1 MGCGQCS
8 SGGCG
13 AVKAIGQT
21 EKSNHKTVA
30 GCSSGGCSTGG
41 CNKMNAYDW
50 LSNMDVP
57 RSMRYDVVEVKFKG
71 GRKEYFR
78 NANNLDLYTGDFVV
92 CEMASGYHIGS
103 VSLQGELVRLQMIKK
118 GLKDNDELRKIL
130 RVSTERDLEKHQ
142 QAIARDMPTM
152 YRVREISKELKLQ
165 MKMSDVEFQSDN
177 TKATFYYSADDRV
190 DFREMIKLLA
200 SEFKIRV
207 EMKQISLRQ
216 EAARVG
222 GIGSCGRELC
232 CSTWLT
238 DFRAIPTSAARYQN
252 LSLNPAKLSGQCGRL
267 KCCLNYELETY
278 LDALSDIPTVE
289 KPLKTEK
296 GIAVLQKTDIFRR
309 IMWFSYNNDIN
320 WHSLPI
326 HQVVE
331 IMKMNEKGILPNS
344 LEDLNLIDS
353 IVVDKNAP
361 RNSDLDRLDKKYTD
375 KGKKPQQN
383 SGNKNQQNRPNQ
395 PQQNRGN
402 SNPEVA
408 KQEAVAPKNN
418 NQPQNKGGQPQ
429 GGSPQGGKP
438 QGNQQGGTP
447 QKQGNNPQKNNQQ
460 GANNQ
465 NRNNAIQANNPQ
477 QGGPQQGGQKPQ
489 QGGSPQGGSPQNQGN
504 NQPKN
509 QPNNKQGGNP
519 NQQGGQ
525 PNNQQKQPNQ
535 QPRPQQ
541 QGGQNPNK
549 QGNPQGGSPQGGG
562 QPQGGKQPNNPNPS
576 QQGGKPNPQP
586 NQNRPNNQGGNQ
598 GKPQQPQHKKG
609 GGPNNNPQN
618 KQGGEKPNP
627 TPPNKPNTEQQ

>member
-21 EKSNHKTVA
+21 EKSNTKTVA
-30 GCSSGGCSTGG
+30 GCSSGGCSSGG

-57 RSMRYDVVEVKFKG
+57 RSMRYDVVEIKFKG

-78 NANNLDLYTGDFVV
+78 NANNFDLYTGDFVV

-118 GLKDNDELRKIL
+118 GLKDSDELRKIL

-177 TKATFYYSADDRV
+177 TKATFYYSADDRI
-190 DFREMIKLLA
+190 DFREMIKFLA

-383 SGNKNQQNRPNQ
+383 SGNKNQQNRLNQ
-395 PQQNRGN
+395 PQKNRGN
-402 SNPEVA
+402 NSPYGTPQGDLA
-408 KQEAVAPKNN
+408 KQEFIAPKNN
-418 NQPQNKGGQPQ
+418 NQQKNKGGNPLGGSLQV
-429 GGSPQGGKP
+429 GSPQGDSL
-438 QGNQQGGTP
+438 
-447 QKQGNNPQKNNQQ
+447 QKQGNNSQKNNQQ
-460 GANNQ
+460 GVNNQ
-465 NRNNAIQANNPQ
+465 NRNNAVQPNNPQ
-477 QGGPQQGGQKPQ
+477 QGGPQQGG
-489 QGGSPQGGSPQNQGN
+489 GSPQNQGN
-504 NQPKN
+504 NQLKSK
-509 QPNNKQGGNP
+509 PNFNRQGNTQNSP
-519 NQQGGQ
+519 QQGGQ
-525 PNNQQKQPNQ
+525 QRQPNQ
-535 QPRPQQ
+535 QQL
-541 QGGQNPNK
+541 GGQNISK
-549 QGNPQGGSPQGGG
+549 QENSQGGSPLGGSPQGTSL
-562 QPQGGKQPNNPNPS
+562 QGGKT
-576 QQGGKPNPQP
+576 KP
-586 NQNRPNNQGGNQ
+586 NRPNSQ
-598 GKPQQPQHKKG
+598 GKPQHPQHKKG
-609 GGPNNNPQN
+609 GGTYNKSQN
-618 KQGGEKPNP
+618 KQGDEKP
-627 TPPNKPNTEQQ
+627 TTSNKPDTEQQ

>member
-21 EKSNHKTVA
+21 ENSNTKTVA
-30 GCSSGGCSTGG
+30 GCSSGGCSSGG
-41 CNKMNAYDW
+41 CNKMNAFDW

-57 RSMRYDVVEVKFKG
+57 RSMRYDMVEVKYKG

-78 NANNLDLYTGDFVV
+78 NVNNLDLYTGDFVV

-118 GLKDNDELRKIL
+118 GLKDNDEIKKIL
-130 RVSTERDLEKHQ
+130 RLSTERDLEKHQ
-142 QAIARDMPTM
+142 QAIARDTPTM
-152 YRVREISKELKLQ
+152 YRVRIIAKELKLQ

-296 GIAVLQKTDIFRR
+296 GNAILQKTDIFRR

-331 IMKMNEKGILPNS
+331 IMKMNENGILPNS
-344 LEDLNLIDS
+344 LEDLNLIDTV
-353 IVVDKNAP
+353 VVDKNAP

-375 KGKKPQQN
+375 KGKKPQQFSN
-383 SGNKNQQNRPNQ
+383 GNKNQGNRSNT
-395 PQQNRGN
+395 PQQSNIPVNRG
-402 SNPEVA
+402 SNVA
-408 KQEAVAPKNN
+408 PIEGGKQESLQQKNTN
-418 NQPQNKGGQPQ
+418 NPQKKGGNSQGNTPQN
-429 GGSPQGGKP
+429 
-438 QGNQQGGTP
+438 
-447 QKQGNNPQKNNQQ
+447 QGNNPQKNNPNNKQ
-460 GANNQ
+460 GG
-465 NRNNAIQANNPQ
+465 NPQ
-477 QGGPQQGGQKPQ
+477 GDIPQGNLNKAVPQQKKSP
-489 QGGSPQGGSPQNQGN
+489 QGGSPQGGSPQD
-504 NQPKN
+504 
-509 QPNNKQGGNP
+509 GNP
-519 NQQGGQ
+519 
-525 PNNQQKQPNQ
+525 
-535 QPRPQQ
+535 
-541 QGGQNPNK
+541 
-549 QGNPQGGSPQGGG
+549 PQGGSLQGGP
-562 QPQGGKQPNNPNPS
+562 PQNQTKQN
-576 QQGGKPNPQP
+576 
-586 NQNRPNNQGGNQ
+586 PNNQGRNNQ
-598 GKPQQPQHKKG
+598 TKKG
-609 GGPNNNPQN
+609 GGQNNPQN
-618 KQGGEKPNP
+618 KQGNQPQAPKP
-627 TPPNKPNTEQQ
+627 KEDKS

>member
-13 AVKAIGQT
+13 AVKAIGQP
-21 EKSNHKTVA
+21 EKSNTKTVA

-118 GLKDNDELRKIL
+118 GLKDNDEIKKIL
-130 RVSTERDLEKHQ
+130 RLSTERDLEKHQ
-142 QAIARDMPTM
+142 QAITRDTPTM
-152 YRVREISKELKLQ
+152 YRVRIIAKELKLQ

-296 GIAVLQKTDIFRR
+296 GNAVLQKTDIFRR

-331 IMKMNEKGILPNS
+331 IIKMNEKGIMPNS
-344 LEDLNLIDS
+344 LEDLNLIDTV
-353 IVVDKNAP
+353 IVDKNAP

-375 KGKKPQQN
+375 KGKKPQQFSN
-383 SGNKNQQNRPNQ
+383 GNKNQGNRSQ
-395 PQQNRGN
+395 TPQQSNIPVNRG
-402 SNPEVA
+402 SNIAPIEGGR
-408 KQEAVAPKNN
+408 QESLQRKNTN
-418 NQPQNKGGQPQ
+418 NPQRQ
-429 GGSPQGGKP
+429 GGNS
-438 QGNQQGGTP
+438 
-447 QKQGNNPQKNNQQ
+447 QGNNPQKSN
-460 GANNQ
+460 
-465 NRNNAIQANNPQ
+465 
-477 QGGPQQGGQKPQ
+477 
-489 QGGSPQGGSPQNQGN
+489 
-504 NQPKN
+504 
-509 QPNNKQGGNP
+509 PNNKQG
-519 NQQGGQ
+519 QGGSSQ
-525 PNNQQKQPNQ
+525 GGNLDQNKQQDGSSQGK
-535 QPRPQQ
+535 PQQ
-541 QGGQNPNK
+541 QGNNPQENKPQGSNPQQNQNK
-549 QGNPQGGSPQGGG
+549 QKPNNQGRTS
-562 QPQGGKQPNNPNPS
+562 QPNNPN
-576 QQGGKPNPQP
+576 
-586 NQNRPNNQGGNQ
+586 
-598 GKPQQPQHKKG
+598 KKG
-609 GGPNNNPQN
+609 GGQNNNPQN
-618 KQGGEKPNP
+618 KQKNSPQAPKPNED
-627 TPPNKPNTEQQ
+627 KS

>member
-1 MGCGQCS
+1 
-8 SGGCG
+8 
-13 AVKAIGQT
+13 
-21 EKSNHKTVA
+21 
-30 GCSSGGCSTGG
+30 
-41 CNKMNAYDW
+41 
-50 LSNMDVP
+50 
-57 RSMRYDVVEVKFKG
+57 MRYDVVEIKFKG

-78 NANNLDLYTGDFVV
+78 NFNNLDLYTGDFVV

-130 RVSTERDLEKHQ
+130 RVSTDRDLEKHQ

-152 YRVREISKELKLQ
+152 YRVREISRDLKLQ

-190 DFREMIKLLA
+190 DFREMIKFLA

-326 HQVVE
+326 HQVIE
-331 IMKMNEKGILPNS
+331 IMKMNENGILPNS
-344 LEDLNLIDS
+344 LEDLNLIDT

-361 RNSDLDRLDKKYTD
+361 RNSDLDRLDKKYTE
-375 KGKKPQQN
+375 KGKKPQQTF
-383 SGNKNQQNRPNQ
+383 GHKNQQNRPNQ
-395 PQQNRGN
+395 PHQIRGN
-402 SNPEVA
+402 NSPQETPQVDDVAAKEVI
-408 KQEAVAPKNN
+408 APKNN
-418 NQPQNKGGQPQ
+418 NQQQNKGGSQQ
-429 GGSPQGGKP
+429 GGS
-438 QGNQQGGTP
+438 P
-447 QKQGNNPQKNNQQ
+447 QKQGNNPKKNNQQ
-460 GANNQ
+460 GVKNQ
-465 NRNNAIQANNPQ
+465 HRNNAFQTKTPQ
-477 QGGPQQGGQKPQ
+477 QGGIQQGEGF
-489 QGGSPQGGSPQNQGN
+489 PQNQGG
-504 NQPKN
+504 NQLKS
-509 QPNNKQGGNP
+509 NP
-519 NQQGGQ
+519 NVNRQVNSQNSPRQGGQ
-525 PNNQQKQPNQ
+525 QRQPNQ
-535 QPRPQQ
+535 QPKLQE
-541 QGGQNPNK
+541 
-549 QGNPQGGSPQGGG
+549 QGNQNIIKKENPQDDSP
-562 QPQGGKQPNNPNPS
+562 
-576 QQGGKPNPQP
+576 QGGKPNP

-598 GKPQQPQHKKG
+598 WKPQNPQHKKG
-609 GGPNNNPQN
+609 GVSNNNPQN
-618 KQGGEKPNP
+618 RQGDQKPSTSNRP
-627 TPPNKPNTEQQ
+627 ENEQQ

>member
-1 MGCGQCS
+1 MNYIYTYKMGCGQCS

-21 EKSNHKTVA
+21 EKSNTKTVA
-30 GCSSGGCSTGG
+30 GCSSGGCSSGG

-57 RSMRYDVVEVKFKG
+57 RSMRYDVVEIKFKG

-190 DFREMIKLLA
+190 DFREMIKFLA

-395 PQQNRGN
+395 PLQNRGN
-402 SNPEVA
+402 ISSLGTPQVDVA
-408 KQEAVAPKNN
+408 KQEVIAPKNN
-418 NQPQNKGGQPQ
+418 NQQQNKGGSPQ
-429 GGSPQGGKP
+429 GGSPQGGS
-438 QGNQQGGTP
+438 P
-447 QKQGNNPQKNNQQ
+447 QKHGNNLQKNNQQ
-460 GANNQ
+460 GVNNQ
-465 NRNNAIQANNPQ
+465 NRNNSVQPNNPQ
-477 QGGPQQGGQKPQ
+477 QGGPQQGGPQ
-489 QGGSPQGGSPQNQGN
+489 QGGPQQGSGFSQNQGN
-504 NQPKN
+504 NQLKSN
-509 QPNNKQGGNP
+509 PNGNKQGNLQNSP
-519 NQQGGQ
+519 QQGGQ
-525 PNNQQKQPNQ
+525 QRHPNQ
-535 QPRPQQ
+535 QPKPQQ
-541 QGGQNPNK
+541 QGGQNIIK
-549 QGNPQGGSPQGGG
+549 QGNPQGGSPQGG
-562 QPQGGKQPNNPNPS
+562 
-576 QQGGKPNPQP
+576 KPNP

-598 GKPQQPQHKKG
+598 GKPQHPQHKKG
-609 GGPNNNPQN
+609 GISNNNPQN
-618 KQGGEKPNP
+618 QQGDEKP
-627 TPPNKPNTEQQ
+627 TTSNKPNTEQQ

>member
-152 YRVREISKELKLQ
+152 YRVREIAKELKLQ

-402 SNPEVA
+402 SNPDVA

-438 QGNQQGGTP
+438 QGNQQGGSP

-465 NRNNAIQANNPQ
+465 NRNNAVQPNNPQ
-477 QGGPQQGGQKPQ
+477 QGGPQQGGQKTQ
-489 QGGSPQGGSPQNQGN
+489 QGGSPQNQG
-504 NQPKN
+504 KN
-509 QPNNKQGGNP
+509 QGNQNKQGGNP

-525 PNNQQKQPNQ
+525 LNNQQKQGSQ
-535 QPRPQQ
+535 QQRPQ

-549 QGNPQGGSPQGGG
+549 QGQPQGSG
-562 QPQGGKQPNNPNPS
+562 QPQGGKQPNNPQPS
-576 QQGGKPNPQP
+576 QQGDKSNPQ
-586 NQNRPNNQGGNQ
+586 QNRPNNQGGNQ
-598 GKPQQPQHKKG
+598 GKPQHPQHKKG

-618 KQGGEKPNP
+618 KQGGEKP
-627 TPPNKPNTEQQ
+627 TPSSKPNTEQQ

>member
-13 AVKAIGQT
+13 AVKAINQT
-21 EKSNHKTVA
+21 EKSNTKTVA
-30 GCSSGGCSTGG
+30 GCSSGGCSSGG
-41 CNKMNAYDW
+41 CNKMNAFDW

-78 NANNLDLYTGDFVV
+78 NTNNLDLYTGDFVV
-92 CEMASGYHIGS
+92 CEMASGFHIGS

-118 GLKDNDELRKIL
+118 GLKDNDEIKKIL
-130 RVSTERDLEKHQ
+130 RVSTERDIEKHQ
-142 QAIARDMPTM
+142 QAIARDTPTM
-152 YRVREISKELKLQ
+152 YRVRIIAKEMKLQ

-177 TKATFYYSADDRV
+177 SKATFYYSADDRV

-296 GIAVLQKTDIFRR
+296 GNAVLQKTDIFRR

-326 HQVVE
+326 QQVVE
-331 IMKMNEKGILPNS
+331 IMKMNEQGILPNS

-375 KGKKPQQN
+375 RKKQFTN
-383 SGNKNQQNRPNQ
+383 NKNQPNRPNT
-395 PQQNRGN
+395 PQQSTIPVNRG
-402 SNPEVA
+402 SNVA
-408 KQEAVAPKNN
+408 PIEGGKQERLQQNN
-418 NQPQNKGGQPQ
+418 
-429 GGSPQGGKP
+429 
-438 QGNQQGGTP
+438 GNQQ
-447 QKQGNNPQKNNQQ
+447 
-460 GANNQ
+460 
-465 NRNNAIQANNPQ
+465 RN
-477 QGGPQQGGQKPQ
+477 K
-489 QGGSPQGGSPQNQGN
+489 PQNQGN

-509 QPNNKQGGNP
+509 NPNQGNQNKQAGSPQQQGGNP
-519 NQQGGQ
+519 NAKQQGG
-525 PNNQQKQPNQ
+525 N
-535 QPRPQQ
+535 PQQ
-541 QGGQNPNK
+541 Q
-549 QGNPQGGSPQGGG
+549 
-562 QPQGGKQPNNPNPS
+562 
-576 QQGGKPNPQP
+576 
-586 NQNRPNNQGGNQ
+586 NQNRPNNPNQ
-598 GKPQQPQHKKG
+598 NKNQNPNNQHKKG
-609 GGPNNNPQN
+609 GNNNPQQGN
-618 KQGGEKPNP
+618 KPLPNNPNP
-627 TPPNKPNTEQQ
+627 DK

>member
-383 SGNKNQQNRPNQ
+383 SGNKNQQNRSNQ

-402 SNPEVA
+402 NNPEVA
-408 KQEAVAPKNN
+408 KQEGVAPKNN
-418 NQPQNKGGQPQ
+418 NQPQNKGGQHQ
-429 GGSPQGGKP
+429 G
-438 QGNQQGGTP
+438 GNQQGGSP
-447 QKQGNNPQKNNQQ
+447 QKQGNNQQKNNQQ

-465 NRNNAIQANNPQ
+465 NRNAAVQQVSPQ
-477 QGGPQQGGQKPQ
+477 QGGSPQGGQKPQ
-489 QGGSPQGGSPQNQGN
+489 QGGSPQGGSPQNQG
-504 NQPKN
+504 KN
-509 QPNNKQGGNP
+509 QTNPNKQGGNP

-525 PNNQQKQPNQ
+525 PNNQQKQGNQ
-535 QPRPQQ
+535 QQKPQQ

-549 QGNPQGGSPQGGG
+549 QGNPPNKSQGGSPQA
-562 QPQGGKQPNNPNPS
+562 S
-576 QQGGKPNPQP
+576 QQGGKPNPQQ
-586 NQNRPNNQGGNQ
+586 NQNRPNNQG
-598 GKPQQPQHKKG
+598 KPQHPQHKKG
-609 GGPNNNPQN
+609 SGPSNNPQN
-618 KQGGEKPNP
+618 KQGGEKP
-627 TPPNKPNTEQQ
+627 TPPNKPNTEQ

>member
-78 NANNLDLYTGDFVV
+78 NTNNLDLYTGDFVV

-118 GLKDNDELRKIL
+118 GLKDNDEVKKIL
-130 RVSTERDLEKHQ
+130 RLSTERDLEKHQ
-142 QAIARDMPTM
+142 QAIARDTPTM
-152 YRVREISKELKLQ
+152 YRVRIIAKELKLQ

-296 GIAVLQKTDIFRR
+296 GNAVLQKTDIFRR

-344 LEDLNLIDS
+344 LEDLNLIDTV
-353 IVVDKNAP
+353 VVDKNAP

-375 KGKKPQQN
+375 KGKKPQQFSN
-383 SGNKNQQNRPNQ
+383 GNKNQGNRPNTPQ
-395 PQQNRGN
+395 PSTIPVNRG
-402 SNPEVA
+402 SNVA
-408 KQEAVAPKNN
+408 PIEGGKQESLQNKNTNNPQKQGGNSPQNQGNNPQKNN
-418 NQPQNKGGQPQ
+418 PNKPQ
-429 GGSPQGGKP
+429 GGSPQGGVP
-438 QGNQQGGTP
+438 QGGGNPNQNKQGGSQQG
-447 QKQGNNPQKNNQQ
+447 K
-460 GANNQ
+460 
-465 NRNNAIQANNPQ
+465 
-477 QGGPQQGGQKPQ
+477 PQQGGQ
-489 QGGSPQGGSPQNQGN
+489 
-504 NQPKN
+504 
-509 QPNNKQGGNP
+509 NK
-519 NQQGGQ
+519 
-525 PNNQQKQPNQ
+525 
-535 QPRPQQ
+535 
-541 QGGQNPNK
+541 
-549 QGNPQGGSPQGGG
+549 QGGSPQGGG
-562 QPQGGKQPNNPNPS
+562 QNKQGGSPQGATSQGNKQQGGNPQQNKPQGGPPNPNTP
-576 QQGGKPNPQP
+576 
-586 NQNRPNNQGGNQ
+586 RPNNQS
-598 GKPQQPQHKKG
+598 KKG
-609 GGPNNNPQN
+609 GGQNNNPQN
-618 KQGGEKPNP
+618 KQGKQAQQPKPDED
-627 TPPNKPNTEQQ
+627 KS

>member
-13 AVKAIGQT
+13 AVKALDRT

-50 LSNMDVP
+50 LSNMEVP
-57 RSMRYDVVEVKFKG
+57 TSMRYNMVEVKFKG

-78 NANNLDLYTGDFVV
+78 NTNNLELYTGDFVV
-92 CEMASGYHIGS
+92 CEMQTGFHIGS

-118 GLKDNDELRKIL
+118 GIQDDDTIKKIL
-130 RVSTERDLEKHQ
+130 RVTHEKDLEKHQ
-142 QAIARDMPTM
+142 QAIARDLPTM

-165 MKMSDVEFQSDN
+165 MKVSDVEFQSDN

-190 DFREMIKLLA
+190 DFRELIKLLA
-200 SEFKIRV
+200 AEFKIRV

-216 EAARVG
+216 EAARIG

-296 GIAVLQKTDIFRR
+296 GIAILQKTDIFRR

-326 HQVVE
+326 HKVVE
-331 IMKMNEKGILPNS
+331 IMKMNEKGIMPTS
-344 LEDLNLIDS
+344 LDDLNLLDTTVS
-353 IVVDKNAP
+353 DKNTP

-375 KGKKPQQN
+375 KGKKPQQFSN
-383 SGNKNQQNRPNQ
+383 KEQKSEAKNQ
-395 PQQNRGN
+395 
-402 SNPEVA
+402 
-408 KQEAVAPKNN
+408 NN
-418 NQPQNKGGQPQ
+418 NPKPANAVQN
-429 GGSPQGGKP
+429 
-438 QGNQQGGTP
+438 NQNSQNAN
-447 QKQGNNPQKNNQQ
+447 QKQANQGQNKNNQQ
-460 GANNQ
+460 QAKQQSNN
-465 NRNNAIQANNPQ
+465 
-477 QGGPQQGGQKPQ
+477 
-489 QGGSPQGGSPQNQGN
+489 
-504 NQPKN
+504 
-509 QPNNKQGGNP
+509 QGGNP
-519 NQQGGQ
+519 NKQQNNN
-525 PNNQQKQPNQ
+525 PNNQVK
-535 QPRPQQ
+535 PQQ
-541 QGGQNPNK
+541 NNQGGNPNK
-549 QGNPQGGSPQGGG
+549 QQQ
-562 QPQGGKQPNNPNPS
+562 NN
-576 QQGGKPNPQP
+576 
-586 NQNRPNNQGGNQ
+586 PNNQGGNQ
-598 GKPQQPQHKKG
+598 NTQKVNQPNQGGNPNNQGNNQKGNQPNPGGNPNNQANNQKGNQPNQGGNQKGNQNKQQNNPNNQGNGGNKPQQNNQGGNPNKQQNNPSNQGNGGNKPQQNNQGNNPNKQQNQG
-609 GGPNNNPQN
+609 GNKPSQPKNNPQN
-618 KQGGEKPNP
+618 N
-627 TPPNKPNTEQQ
+627 NKNNESNQPG

>member
-21 EKSNHKTVA
+21 EKSNTKTVA
-30 GCSSGGCSTGG
+30 GCSSGGCSSGG

-190 DFREMIKLLA
+190 DFREMIKFLA

-395 PQQNRGN
+395 PLQNRGN
-402 SNPEVA
+402 NSLLGTPQVDVA
-408 KQEAVAPKNN
+408 KQEVIAPKNN
-418 NQPQNKGGQPQ
+418 NQQQNRGGSPQ
-429 GGSPQGGKP
+429 GGSPQKH
-438 QGNQQGGTP
+438 
-447 QKQGNNPQKNNQQ
+447 GNNPQKNNQQ
-460 GANNQ
+460 GVNNQ
-465 NRNNAIQANNPQ
+465 NRNNSVQPNNPQ
-477 QGGPQQGGQKPQ
+477 QGGPQQGGGFSQNQGNNQLKSNPNGNKQGNLQNSPQQGGQQRHPNQQPKPQ
-489 QGGSPQGGSPQNQGN
+489 QQGGQNIIKQGNSQGGSPQGGSPQ
-504 NQPKN
+504 
-509 QPNNKQGGNP
+509 
-519 NQQGGQ
+519 
-525 PNNQQKQPNQ
+525 
-535 QPRPQQ
+535 
-541 QGGQNPNK
+541 
-549 QGNPQGGSPQGGG
+549 
-562 QPQGGKQPNNPNPS
+562 
-576 QQGGKPNPQP
+576 GGKPNP

-598 GKPQQPQHKKG
+598 GKPQHPQHKKG
-609 GGPNNNPQN
+609 GVSNNNPQN
-618 KQGGEKPNP
+618 KQGDEKP
-627 TPPNKPNTEQQ
+627 TTSNKPNTEQQ

>member
-375 KGKKPQQN
+375 KGKKPQQS

-402 SNPEVA
+402 NNPEVA
-408 KQEAVAPKNN
+408 KQEVIAPKNN
-418 NQPQNKGGQPQ
+418 NQPQNKGGSPQ

-438 QGNQQGGTP
+438 QGNQQGGAS

-465 NRNNAIQANNPQ
+465 NRNNAVQANNPQ
-477 QGGPQQGGQKPQ
+477 QGVPQQSGQKPQ
-489 QGGSPQGGSPQNQGN
+489 GNQKGGSPQNQGN

-509 QPNNKQGGNP
+509 QPKQGGNP
-519 NQQGGQ
+519 NQQGVQ
-525 PNNQQKQPNQ
+525 PNNQQKQANQ
-535 QPRPQQ
+535 QPKPQQ

-549 QGNPQGGSPQGGG
+549 QGNPQGGG
-562 QPQGGKQPNNPNPS
+562 QPQGGKQPNTPQPS
-576 QQGGKPNPQP
+576 QQGGKPNPQQ

-598 GKPQQPQHKKG
+598 GKPQNPQHKKG

-618 KQGGEKPNP
+618 TQGGEKP

>member
-30 GCSSGGCSTGG
+30 GCSSGGCSSGG

-78 NANNLDLYTGDFVV
+78 NTNNFDLYTGDFVV

-118 GLKDNDELRKIL
+118 GLKDTEDIKKIL
-130 RVSTERDLEKHQ
+130 RLSTERDLEKHQ
-142 QAIARDMPTM
+142 QAIARDTPTM
-152 YRVREISKELKLQ
+152 YRVRVIAKELKLQ

-375 KGKKPQQN
+375 KSKKPQQFSN
-383 SGNKNQQNRPNQ
+383 NNNRNQGNKPNNSQQNNA
-395 PQQNRGN
+395 NRGGN
-402 SNPEVA
+402 VVSAEA
-408 KQEAVAPKNN
+408 TKQDNLQAKNN
-418 NQPQNKGGQPQ
+418 NN
-429 GGSPQGGKP
+429 
-438 QGNQQGGTP
+438 P
-447 QKQGNNPQKNNQQ
+447 QKQGGNPN
-460 GANNQ
+460 
-465 NRNNAIQANNPQ
+465 
-477 QGGPQQGGQKPQ
+477 
-489 QGGSPQGGSPQNQGN
+489 QNQGN
-504 NQPKN
+504 NSQKN
-509 QPNNKQGGNP
+509 NNPNNKQGGNP
-519 NQQGGQ
+519 NQNKQGGLPQGQQGKPQQGGGQPNKPNNNPQGGGQQSKPNNQQEGNPQNGNPQQGGQ
-525 PNNQQKQPNQ
+525 PNKGN
-535 QPRPQQ
+535 Q
-541 QGGQNPNK
+541 QGGNPNQNPNK
-549 QGNPQGGSPQGGG
+549 QN
-562 QPQGGKQPNNPNPS
+562 
-576 QQGGKPNPQP
+576 
-586 NQNRPNNQGGNQ
+586 PNNQGRN
-598 GKPQQPQHKKG
+598 PQQNNQNKKG
-609 GGPNNNPQN
+609 GQNNNPQN
-618 KQGGEKPNP
+618 KQGSQPQTPKPDEK
-627 TPPNKPNTEQQ
+627 

>member
-21 EKSNHKTVA
+21 EKSNTKTVA
-30 GCSSGGCSTGG
+30 GCSSGGCSSGG

-103 VSLQGELVRLQMIKK
+103 ISLQGELVRLQMIKK

-142 QAIARDMPTM
+142 QAITRDMPTM
-152 YRVREISKELKLQ
+152 YRVREISRELKLQ

-383 SGNKNQQNRPNQ
+383 SGNRNQQNRPNQ

-402 SNPEVA
+402 SGSPQGDVA
-408 KQEAVAPKNN
+408 KEAVAPKNN
-418 NQPQNKGGQPQ
+418 NQPPNKGGQPQ

-438 QGNQQGGTP
+438 QGNQQGGSP

-465 NRNNAIQANNPQ
+465 NRNNAVQPNNPQ
-477 QGGPQQGGQKPQ
+477 QSGSSPQNHGNNQPKNNPNNKQQGVGNPNQQGGQPNNPQKQPKPQQQGGQNPNRQGNIQGGSPKGNVPQDGVQPQGGNQANNQ
-489 QGGSPQGGSPQNQGN
+489 QGGSPQGGSPQVG
-504 NQPKN
+504 
-509 QPNNKQGGNP
+509 
-519 NQQGGQ
+519 
-525 PNNQQKQPNQ
+525 
-535 QPRPQQ
+535 
-541 QGGQNPNK
+541 
-549 QGNPQGGSPQGGG
+549 
-562 QPQGGKQPNNPNPS
+562 PS
-576 QQGGKPNPQP
+576 QGGKPNP

-598 GKPQQPQHKKG
+598 GKPQHPQHKKG
-609 GGPNNNPQN
+609 NGPNNNPQN
-618 KQGGEKPNP
+618 KQGGEKP
-627 TPPNKPNTEQQ
+627 TPPTEL

>member
-21 EKSNHKTVA
+21 EKSNTKTVA

-78 NANNLDLYTGDFVV
+78 NANNLDLYTGDFVA

-103 VSLQGELVRLQMIKK
+103 ISLQGELVRLQMIKK

-152 YRVREISKELKLQ
+152 YRVREISRELKLQ

-402 SNPEVA
+402 TGSPQGDVV
-408 KQEAVAPKNN
+408 KQEVISPKNS

-429 GGSPQGGKP
+429 GGKL
-438 QGNQQGGTP
+438 QGNP
-447 QKQGNNPQKNNQQ
+447 QSGSPQKNNQQ

-465 NRNNAIQANNPQ
+465 NRNNAVQSNNTQ
-477 QGGPQQGGQKPQ
+477 QGGKPQ
-489 QGGSPQGGSPQNQGN
+489 VVPSQGGSLQNQGS

-509 QPNNKQGGNP
+509 NPNNNKQQGGGNP

-525 PNNQQKQPNQ
+525 PNNPQKQPK
-535 QPRPQQ
+535 PQQ

-549 QGNPQGGSPQGGG
+549 QGNKPQGDG
-562 QPQGGKQPNNPNPS
+562 QPQSGNQPNNPS
-576 QQGGKPNPQP
+576 QVGPPQGGKPNP

-598 GKPQQPQHKKG
+598 GKPQHPQQKKG

-618 KQGGEKPNP
+618 KQGGEKP
-627 TPPNKPNTEQQ
+627 TPPTE

>member
-402 SNPEVA
+402 NNPEVA
-408 KQEAVAPKNN
+408 KQEGVAPKNN
-418 NQPQNKGGQPQ
+418 NQPQNKGGQLQGGNPQ
-429 GGSPQGGKP
+429 GGSPQ
-438 QGNQQGGTP
+438 
-447 QKQGNNPQKNNQQ
+447 KQGNNPQGGSPQKNNQQ

-465 NRNNAIQANNPQ
+465 NRNNVVQANSPQ
-477 QGGPQQGGQKPQ
+477 QGG
-489 QGGSPQGGSPQNQGN
+489 GSTQNQGN
-504 NQPKN
+504 NQAKN
-509 QPNNKQGGNP
+509 NPNNNKQGNSKHNP
-519 NQQGGQ
+519 QQGGQ
-525 PNNQQKQPNQ
+525 QRQPNQ
-535 QPRPQQ
+535 QPKPQ

-549 QGNPQGGSPQGGG
+549 QGNQQGGSPQVGL
-562 QPQGGKQPNNPNPS
+562 S
-576 QQGGKPNPQP
+576 QGGKPNP

-598 GKPQQPQHKKG
+598 GKPQHPQHKKG
-609 GGPNNNPQN
+609 NGLNNNPQN
-618 KQGGEKPNP
+618 KQGGEKP
-627 TPPNKPNTEQQ
+627 TPPTE

>member
-21 EKSNHKTVA
+21 EKSNTKTVA

-103 VSLQGELVRLQMIKK
+103 ISLQGELVRLQMIKK
-118 GLKDNDELRKIL
+118 GLKDNDEIKKIL
-130 RVSTERDLEKHQ
+130 RLSTERDLEKHQ
-142 QAIARDMPTM
+142 QAIARDTPTM
-152 YRVREISKELKLQ
+152 YRVRIIAKELKLQ

-296 GIAVLQKTDIFRR
+296 GNAVLQKTDIFRR

-331 IMKMNEKGILPNS
+331 IIKMNEKGILPNS
-344 LEDLNLIDS
+344 LEDLNLIDTV
-353 IVVDKNAP
+353 VVDKNAP

-375 KGKKPQQN
+375 KGKKPQQFSN
-383 SGNKNQQNRPNQ
+383 GNKNQGNRPNT
-395 PQQNRGN
+395 PQQSNVPVNRGSN
-402 SNPEVA
+402 VAPIEGGRQESLQQKNTNNPQKSNPNN
-408 KQEAVAPKNN
+408 KQG
-418 NQPQNKGGQPQ
+418 QGSSPQGDSPQ
-429 GGSPQGGKP
+429 GGSSQVKP
-438 QGNQQGGTP
+438 QQ
-447 QKQGNNPQKNNQQ
+447 QGNNPQGNKPQ
-460 GANNQ
+460 GS
-465 NRNNAIQANNPQ
+465 NPQ
-477 QGGPQQGGQKPQ
+477 
-489 QGGSPQGGSPQNQGN
+489 
-504 NQPKN
+504 
-509 QPNNKQGGNP
+509 
-519 NQQGGQ
+519 
-525 PNNQQKQPNQ
+525 
-535 QPRPQQ
+535 
-541 QGGQNPNK
+541 QNPNK
-549 QGNPQGGSPQGGG
+549 Q
-562 QPQGGKQPNNPNPS
+562 K
-576 QQGGKPNPQP
+576 
-586 NQNRPNNQGGNQ
+586 PNNQGRNSQPNNQ
-598 GKPQQPQHKKG
+598 NKKG
-609 GGPNNNPQN
+609 GGQNNNPQN
-618 KQGGEKPNP
+618 KQGNPPQAPKPNED
-627 TPPNKPNTEQQ
+627 KS

>member
-21 EKSNHKTVA
+21 EKSNTKTVA
-30 GCSSGGCSTGG
+30 GCSSGGCSSGG

-57 RSMRYDVVEVKFKG
+57 RSMRYDVVEIKFKG

-190 DFREMIKLLA
+190 DFREMIKFLA

-395 PQQNRGN
+395 PLQNRGN
-402 SNPEVA
+402 SSSLGTPQVDVA
-408 KQEAVAPKNN
+408 KQEVIAPKNN
-418 NQPQNKGGQPQ
+418 NQQQNK
-429 GGSPQGGKP
+429 GGSPQGGS
-438 QGNQQGGTP
+438 P

-460 GANNQ
+460 GVNNQ
-465 NRNNAIQANNPQ
+465 NRNNSVQPNNPQ
-477 QGGPQQGGQKPQ
+477 QGGPQQGGSQQGSGFPQNQGNNQLKSNTNGNKQGNLQNSPQQGRQQRHPNQQPKPQ
-489 QGGSPQGGSPQNQGN
+489 QQGGQNIIKQGNPQVGSPQGGSPQ
-504 NQPKN
+504 
-509 QPNNKQGGNP
+509 
-519 NQQGGQ
+519 
-525 PNNQQKQPNQ
+525 
-535 QPRPQQ
+535 
-541 QGGQNPNK
+541 
-549 QGNPQGGSPQGGG
+549 
-562 QPQGGKQPNNPNPS
+562 
-576 QQGGKPNPQP
+576 GGKPNP

-598 GKPQQPQHKKG
+598 GKSQHPQHKKG
-609 GGPNNNPQN
+609 GVSNNNPQN
-618 KQGGEKPNP
+618 KQGDEKP
-627 TPPNKPNTEQQ
+627 TTSNKPNIEQQ

>member
-21 EKSNHKTVA
+21 EKSNTKTVA
-30 GCSSGGCSTGG
+30 GCSSGGCSSGG

-57 RSMRYDVVEVKFKG
+57 RSMRYDVVEIKFKG

-190 DFREMIKLLA
+190 DFREMIKFLA

-395 PQQNRGN
+395 PLQNRGN
-402 SNPEVA
+402 SSSLGTPQVDVA
-408 KQEAVAPKNN
+408 KQEVIAPKNN
-418 NQPQNKGGQPQ
+418 NQQQNK
-429 GGSPQGGKP
+429 GGSPQGGS
-438 QGNQQGGTP
+438 P

-460 GANNQ
+460 GVNNQ
-465 NRNNAIQANNPQ
+465 NRNNSVQPNNPQ
-477 QGGPQQGGQKPQ
+477 QGGPQQGGPQQGSGFPQNQGNNQLKSNTNGNKQGNLQNSPQQGRQQRHPNQQPKPQ
-489 QGGSPQGGSPQNQGN
+489 QQGGQNIIKQGNPQVGSPQGGSPQ
-504 NQPKN
+504 
-509 QPNNKQGGNP
+509 
-519 NQQGGQ
+519 
-525 PNNQQKQPNQ
+525 
-535 QPRPQQ
+535 
-541 QGGQNPNK
+541 
-549 QGNPQGGSPQGGG
+549 
-562 QPQGGKQPNNPNPS
+562 
-576 QQGGKPNPQP
+576 GGKPNP

-598 GKPQQPQHKKG
+598 GKSQHPQHKKG
-609 GGPNNNPQN
+609 GVSNNNPQN
-618 KQGGEKPNP
+618 KQGDEKP
-627 TPPNKPNTEQQ
+627 TTSNKPNIEQQ

>member
-13 AVKAIGQT
+13 AVKALDRT

-50 LSNMDVP
+50 LSNMEVP
-57 RSMRYDVVEVKFKG
+57 MSMRYNIVEVKFKG

-78 NANNLDLYTGDFVV
+78 NTNGLELYTGDFVV
-92 CEMASGYHIGS
+92 CEMQTGFHIGS

-118 GLKDNDELRKIL
+118 GVQDDENVRKIL
-130 RVSTERDLEKHQ
+130 RLAHEKDLEKHQ
-142 QAIARDMPTM
+142 QAIARDLPTM

-165 MKMSDVEFQSDN
+165 MKVSDVEFQSDN

-190 DFREMIKLLA
+190 DFRELIKLLA
-200 SEFKIRV
+200 AEFKIRV

-238 DFRAIPTSAARYQN
+238 DFKAIPTSAARYQN

-326 HQVVE
+326 HKVVE
-331 IMKMNEKGILPNS
+331 IMKMNERGVTPTS
-344 LEDLNLIDS
+344 LDDLNLLDTT
-353 IVVDKNAP
+353 VADKNSP

-375 KGKKPQQN
+375 KGKKPQQLSNKEHKSEAKTQNNNPKPANPVQNNPN
-383 SGNKNQQNRPNQ
+383 SQNANQKQANQGQNKNNQGGNPQQAKQGGNPNKQ
-395 PQQNRGN
+395 QTNNSNNQVKPQQNNQGGN
-402 SNPEVA
+402 QNKQQNNPN
-408 KQEAVAPKNN
+408 QGGNPN
-418 NQPQNKGGQPQ
+418 NQKGNQPNQ
-429 GGSPQGGKP
+429 GG
-438 QGNQQGGTP
+438 
-447 QKQGNNPQKNNQQ
+447 
-460 GANNQ
+460 
-465 NRNNAIQANNPQ
+465 
-477 QGGPQQGGQKPQ
+477 
-489 QGGSPQGGSPQNQGN
+489 
-504 NQPKN
+504 NQPKQQNNQVGNPNKQNNPNQGGNPNNQKGN
-509 QPNNKQGGNP
+509 QPNQGGNQPKQQNNQGGNPRSGDSNKQGGNP
-519 NQQGGQ
+519 N
-525 PNNQQKQPNQ
+525 NQKGNQPNQ
-535 QPRPQQ
+535 
-541 QGGQNPNK
+541 GGNPNK
-549 QGNPQGGSPQGGG
+549 QQ
-562 QPQGGKQPNNPNPS
+562 
-576 QQGGKPNPQP
+576 
-586 NQNRPNNQGGNQ
+586 NNQGGN
-598 GKPQQPQHKKG
+598 KPQQGNQPK
-609 GGPNNNPQN
+609 NNPQ
-618 KQGGEKPNP
+618 
-627 TPPNKPNTEQQ
+627 PNTKNDNPNQPG

>member
-30 GCSSGGCSTGG
+30 GCSSGGCSSGG

-78 NANNLDLYTGDFVV
+78 NTNNIDLYTGDFVV

-118 GLKDNDELRKIL
+118 GLKDNDEIKKIL
-130 RVSTERDLEKHQ
+130 RLSTERDLEKHQ
-142 QAIARDMPTM
+142 QAIARDTPTM
-152 YRVREISKELKLQ
+152 YRVRVIAKELKLQ

-296 GIAVLQKTDIFRR
+296 GNAILQKTDIFRR

-375 KGKKPQQN
+375 KGKKTQQFSN
-383 SGNKNQQNRPNQ
+383 TNNRNQGNKPNNTPQNNA
-395 PQQNRGN
+395 NKGAN
-402 SNPEVA
+402 VVSTEGA
-408 KQEAVAPKNN
+408 KQEN
-418 NQPQNKGGQPQ
+418 PQQKGNINPQKQ
-429 GGSPQGGKP
+429 GGNP
-438 QGNQQGGTP
+438 NQN
-447 QKQGNNPQKNNQQ
+447 QGNNPQK
-460 GANNQ
+460 
-465 NRNNAIQANNPQ
+465 
-477 QGGPQQGGQKPQ
+477 
-489 QGGSPQGGSPQNQGN
+489 
-504 NQPKN
+504 
-509 QPNNKQGGNP
+509 NNKQGGNP
-519 NQQGGQ
+519 NQNKQGGSSQ
-525 PNNQQKQPNQ
+525 G
-535 QPRPQQ
+535 QQ
-541 QGGQNPNK
+541 QGKPQ
-549 QGNPQGGSPQGGG
+549 QGGGQANKPNNNPQGGG
-562 QPQGGKQPNNPNPS
+562 QQNKSNN
-576 QQGGKPNPQP
+576 QQGGNPQNGNPQQGGGQPNKGNQQGGNP
-586 NQNRPNNQGGNQ
+586 NQNPNRQNPNNQGRN
-598 GKPQQPQHKKG
+598 PQHNNQNKKG
-609 GGPNNNPQN
+609 GQNNNPQN
-618 KQGGEKPNP
+618 KQGNQPEAPKTDEK
-627 TPPNKPNTEQQ
+627 

>member
-21 EKSNHKTVA
+21 EKSNTKTVA
-30 GCSSGGCSTGG
+30 GCSSGGCSSGG

-57 RSMRYDVVEVKFKG
+57 RSMRYDVVEIKFKG

-118 GLKDNDELRKIL
+118 GLKDNDEIRKIL

-190 DFREMIKLLA
+190 DFREMIKFLA

-383 SGNKNQQNRPNQ
+383 LGNKNPQNRPNQ
-395 PQQNRGN
+395 TQQNRGN
-402 SNPEVA
+402 NSSLGTPQIDAAKKEVI
-408 KQEAVAPKNN
+408 VPKNN
-418 NQPQNKGGQPQ
+418 NQQQNRGGSPQ
-429 GGSPQGGKP
+429 GGSPQKH
-438 QGNQQGGTP
+438 
-447 QKQGNNPQKNNQQ
+447 GNNPQKNNQQ
-460 GANNQ
+460 GVNNQ
-465 NRNNAIQANNPQ
+465 NRNNSVQPNNPQ
-477 QGGPQQGGQKPQ
+477 QGGGSAQNQGNIQPRSNPNGNKQGNLQNSPQQGGQQ
-489 QGGSPQGGSPQNQGN
+489 R
-504 NQPKN
+504 
-509 QPNNKQGGNP
+509 NP
-519 NQQGGQ
+519 NQQ
-525 PNNQQKQPNQ
+525 PK
-535 QPRPQQ
+535 PQQ
-541 QGGQNPNK
+541 QGGQNIIK
-549 QGNPQGGSPQGGG
+549 QGNPQGGSPQGG
-562 QPQGGKQPNNPNPS
+562 
-576 QQGGKPNPQP
+576 KPNP

-598 GKPQQPQHKKG
+598 GKPQHPHHKKG
-609 GGPNNNPQN
+609 GVSNFNPQN
-618 KQGGEKPNP
+618 KQGDEKP
-627 TPPNKPNTEQQ
+627 TTSNKPNTEQQ

>member
-13 AVKAIGQT
+13 AVKALDRT

-50 LSNMDVP
+50 LSDMEVP
-57 RSMRYDVVEVKFKG
+57 MSMRYNVVEIKFKG

-78 NANNLDLYTGDFVV
+78 NTNNLELYTGDFVV
-92 CEMASGYHIGS
+92 CEMQTGFHVGS

-118 GLKDNDELRKIL
+118 GVQDDDNVKKIL
-130 RVSTERDLEKHQ
+130 RVANEKDLEKHQ
-142 QAIARDMPTM
+142 QAISRDLPTM
-152 YRVREISKELKLQ
+152 YRVREIAKELKLQ

-190 DFREMIKLLA
+190 DFRELIKLLA
-200 SEFKIRV
+200 AEFKIRV

-326 HQVVE
+326 HKVVE
-331 IMKMNEKGILPNS
+331 IMKMNERGVSPTS
-344 LEDLNLIDS
+344 LEDLNLPDTT
-353 IVVDKNAP
+353 VTDKNAP
-361 RNSDLDRLDKKYTD
+361 RNSDLDRLDRKYTD
-375 KGKKPQQN
+375 KGKKSQQSSQKGDFKPQNTNQKVISPVQN
-383 SGNKNQQNRPNQ
+383 NQNAAQKP
-395 PQQNRGN
+395 
-402 SNPEVA
+402 V
-408 KQEAVAPKNN
+408 
-418 NQPQNKGGQPQ
+418 NQPQNKNNQGSNPRGGDPTQAKQQGGNQNKPQNTQ
-429 GGSPQGGKP
+429 GGSQPNQGGNQNKQQNNNPNHGNNKPQQSNHGGNQPNQGGNPNKQKGNQPNQGGNANKQQNNHNQQNKPQQQGGNQPNNGGNTRNGEQNKP
-438 QGNQQGGTP
+438 QGNQPNQGGNP
-447 QKQGNNPQKNNQQ
+447 NKQQNNQRGNQGGGNPNRQQNQGGGNPNNQGNNPNK
-460 GANNQ
+460 
-465 NRNNAIQANNPQ
+465 
-477 QGGPQQGGQKPQ
+477 
-489 QGGSPQGGSPQNQGN
+489 PQNQGN
-504 NQPKN
+504 
-509 QPNNKQGGNP
+509 
-519 NQQGGQ
+519 
-525 PNNQQKQPNQ
+525 
-535 QPRPQQ
+535 QPRNTP
-541 QGGQNPNK
+541 
-549 QGNPQGGSPQGGG
+549 
-562 QPQGGKQPNNPNPS
+562 
-576 QQGGKPNPQP
+576 
-586 NQNRPNNQGGNQ
+586 
-598 GKPQQPQHKKG
+598 
-609 GGPNNNPQN
+609 PNNNNDSNSNQP
-618 KQGGEKPNP
+618 G
-627 TPPNKPNTEQQ
+627 

>member
-30 GCSSGGCSTGG
+30 GCSSGGCSSGG
-41 CNKMNAYDW
+41 CNKMNAFDW

-78 NANNLDLYTGDFVV
+78 NANNLDLYTGDFVA

-118 GLKDNDELRKIL
+118 GLKDNDEIKKIL

-152 YRVREISKELKLQ
+152 YRVRGIAKEMKLQ

-177 TKATFYYSADDRV
+177 SKATFYYSADDRV

-296 GIAVLQKTDIFRR
+296 GNAVLQKTDIFRR

-375 KGKKPQQN
+375 KNRKSKPNNTN
-383 SGNKNQQNRPNQ
+383 SSRPNA
-395 PQQNRGN
+395 PQKGN
-402 SNPEVA
+402 NPVKAENN
-408 KQEAVAPKNN
+408 APKNAN
-418 NQPQNKGGQPQ
+418 LQGNQGKQGSNVPQGNAPNGNAPQ
-429 GGSPQGGKP
+429 GGNPPKAPQ
-438 QGNQQGGTP
+438 Q
-447 QKQGNNPQKNNQQ
+447 
-460 GANNQ
+460 ANQ
-465 NRNNAIQANNPQ
+465 NRNPNQGSNPNNKPQGGGQ
-477 QGGPQQGGQKPQ
+477 QGGGNQNRPPQPPNNQPRPNPNKP
-489 QGGSPQGGSPQNQGN
+489 QGGSPQGGSPQ
-504 NQPKN
+504 
-509 QPNNKQGGNP
+509 GNP
-519 NQQGGQ
+519 NQ
-525 PNNQQKQPNQ
+525 
-535 QPRPQQ
+535 
-541 QGGQNPNK
+541 NK
-549 QGNPQGGSPQGGG
+549 
-562 QPQGGKQPNNPNPS
+562 PNNPNN
-576 QQGGKPNPQP
+576 QGRNP
-586 NQNRPNNQGGNQ
+586 NQNNQNRGQNRP
-598 GKPQQPQHKKG
+598 PQPDQSKSE
-609 GGPNNNPQN
+609 
-618 KQGGEKPNP
+618 GEK
-627 TPPNKPNTEQQ
+627 

>member
-1 MGCGQCS
+1 
-8 SGGCG
+8 
-13 AVKAIGQT
+13 
-21 EKSNHKTVA
+21 
-30 GCSSGGCSTGG
+30 
-41 CNKMNAYDW
+41 MNAYDW

-152 YRVREISKELKLQ
+152 YRVREIAKELKLQ

-375 KGKKPQQN
+375 KGKKPQHN
-383 SGNKNQQNRPNQ
+383 SGNKNQQNRQNQ

-402 SNPEVA
+402 NSSEVA
-408 KQEAVAPKNN
+408 KQEATAPKNN
-418 NQPQNKGGQPQ
+418 NQPQNKGGNPQ
-429 GGSPQGGKP
+429 GGSQQGGKP
-438 QGNQQGGTP
+438 QGNQQGGS
-447 QKQGNNPQKNNQQ
+447 QQKNNQQ

-465 NRNNAIQANNPQ
+465 NRANTVQPNN
-477 QGGPQQGGQKPQ
+477 PQQGGQKPQ
-489 QGGSPQGGSPQNQGN
+489 QGGSPQGGSPQNQG
-504 NQPKN
+504 KN
-509 QPNNKQGGNP
+509 QGNPNKQGGNP

-525 PNNQQKQPNQ
+525 PNNQQKQGNQ
-535 QPRPQQ
+535 QPKPQQ

-549 QGNPQGGSPQGGG
+549 QGNQQNKPQGGSPQGGSPQG
-562 QPQGGKQPNNPNPS
+562 GNGNPQQGGVQPQGGKQPNNPQPA
-576 QQGGKPNPQP
+576 QQGGKPNPQQ
-586 NQNRPNNQGGNQ
+586 NQNRPNNQG
-598 GKPQQPQHKKG
+598 KPQHPQHKKG
-609 GGPNNNPQN
+609 GGPNNSHQN
-618 KQGGEKPNP
+618 MQGGEKP
-627 TPPNKPNTEQQ
+627 TPPSKPNTEQQ

>member
-1 MGCGQCS
+1 MSCGQCS

-21 EKSNHKTVA
+21 EKSNQKTVA

-41 CNKMNAYDW
+41 CNKMNAFDW

-57 RSMRYDVVEVKFKG
+57 RSMRYDVVEIKFKG

-78 NANNLDLYTGDFVV
+78 NASNLELYTGDFVV

-118 GLKDNDELRKIL
+118 GLKDNDEIKKIL

-152 YRVREISKELKLQ
+152 YRVREIAKELKLQ

-383 SGNKNQQNRPNQ
+383 QGNKNQSNRQSFPQQGNNPNNRGGGNQPNSARPENNAPKNPNQQGNKTGNVQQGGSPQVGNQKNTQQAVQNNQNRNNPAQAANKPQGGNPNQGNNQQKNNPNNKQQGGNPNQNRPPQ
-395 PQQNRGN
+395 PN
-402 SNPEVA
+402 
-408 KQEAVAPKNN
+408 KNN
-418 NQPQNKGGQPQ
+418 QGGFPQGGFPQ
-429 GGSPQGGKP
+429 GGSPQGEVTKDTT
-438 QGNQQGGTP
+438 QQ
-447 QKQGNNPQKNNQQ
+447 
-460 GANNQ
+460 
-465 NRNNAIQANNPQ
+465 
-477 QGGPQQGGQKPQ
+477 
-489 QGGSPQGGSPQNQGN
+489 
-504 NQPKN
+504 
-509 QPNNKQGGNP
+509 GNP
-519 NQQGGQ
+519 NQGG
-525 PNNQQKQPNQ
+525 N
-535 QPRPQQ
+535 
-541 QGGQNPNK
+541 
-549 QGNPQGGSPQGGG
+549 
-562 QPQGGKQPNNPNPS
+562 S
-576 QQGGKPNPQP
+576 Q
-586 NQNRPNNQGGNQ
+586 QNRPNNQGKKPHHNNQ
-598 GKPQQPQHKKG
+598 NKKG
-609 GGPNNNPQN
+609 GKPNHNPQN
-618 KQGGEKPNP
+618 KQGDKP
-627 TPPNKPNTEQQ
+627 TPPNDGAA

>member
-78 NANNLDLYTGDFVV
+78 NTNSLDLYTGDFVV

-152 YRVREISKELKLQ
+152 YRVREIAKELKLQ

-353 IVVDKNAP
+353 VVVDKNAP

-375 KGKKPQQN
+375 KGKKPQHN
-383 SGNKNQQNRPNQ
+383 SGNKNQQNRSNQ

-402 SNPEVA
+402 NSPEAA
-408 KQEAVAPKNN
+408 KQEANASKNN
-418 NQPQNKGGQPQ
+418 NQPQNKGG
-429 GGSPQGGKP
+429 
-438 QGNQQGGTP
+438 NQQGGSP
-447 QKQGNNPQKNNQQ
+447 QKQGNNQQKNNQQ

-465 NRNNAIQANNPQ
+465 NRNNTVQPNNSQ
-477 QGGPQQGGQKPQ
+477 QGGPQ
-489 QGGSPQGGSPQNQGN
+489 QGGSPQGGPKLQQGGSPQNQG
-504 NQPKN
+504 KN
-509 QPNNKQGGNP
+509 QANPNKQGGNP

-525 PNNQQKQPNQ
+525 PNNQQKHGNQ
-535 QPRPQQ
+535 QQKPQQ

-549 QGNPQGGSPQGGG
+549 QGNQPNKSQGGSPQGGSPQGVNGNS
-562 QPQGGKQPNNPNPS
+562 QGGKQPNNPQASP
-576 QQGGKPNPQP
+576 QGGKSNPQQ
-586 NQNRPNNQGGNQ
+586 NQNRPNSQGGNQ
-598 GKPQQPQHKKG
+598 GKPHHPQHKKG
-609 GGPNNNPQN
+609 GGPNSNSQN
-618 KQGGEKPNP
+618 KQGGEKP

>member
-21 EKSNHKTVA
+21 EKSNTKTVA
-30 GCSSGGCSTGG
+30 GCSSGGCSSGG

-57 RSMRYDVVEVKFKG
+57 RSMRYDVVEIKFKG

-142 QAIARDMPTM
+142 QAITRDMPTM

-383 SGNKNQQNRPNQ
+383 SGNKNQQNRSNQ

-402 SNPEVA
+402 NNPQGGTPQGDSV
-408 KQEAVAPKNN
+408 KQQEGVAPKNTNQQPNQSNKQNQQGGQKPN
-418 NQPQNKGGQPQ
+418 NQQRNNQQGTNNQNRNNAVQPNNPQQ
-429 GGSPQGGKP
+429 GGSPQGG
-438 QGNQQGGTP
+438 
-447 QKQGNNPQKNNQQ
+447 QK
-460 GANNQ
+460 
-465 NRNNAIQANNPQ
+465 PQ
-477 QGGPQQGGQKPQ
+477 QGGPQQGGPQ
-489 QGGSPQGGSPQNQGN
+489 QGGDSPQNQGN

-509 QPNNKQGGNP
+509 NPNNKQGNTQNNP
-519 NQQGGQ
+519 QQGGQ
-525 PNNQQKQPNQ
+525 QRQPNQ
-535 QPRPQQ
+535 QPKPPQ

-549 QGNPQGGSPQGGG
+549 QGNPQGGNKPQGSPSQGGG
-562 QPQGGKQPNNPNPS
+562 QPQGGNQPNNP
-576 QQGGKPNPQP
+576 QGGSPQGGSGKPNP

-598 GKPQQPQHKKG
+598 GKPQHPQHKKG
-609 GGPNNNPQN
+609 NGPNNNPQN
-618 KQGGEKPNP
+618 KQGGEKP
-627 TPPNKPNTEQQ
+627 TPPTES

>member
-41 CNKMNAYDW
+41 CNKMNAFDW

-152 YRVREISKELKLQ
+152 YRVREIAKELKLQ

-353 IVVDKNAP
+353 VVVDKNAP

-375 KGKKPQQN
+375 KGKKPQHN

-402 SNPEVA
+402 NNPEAA
-408 KQEAVAPKNN
+408 KQEGVAPKNN

-429 GGSPQGGKP
+429 GGKP
-438 QGNQQGGTP
+438 QGNQQGGS
-447 QKQGNNPQKNNQQ
+447 QQKNNQQ
-460 GANNQ
+460 GTNNQ
-465 NRNNAIQANNPQ
+465 NRNNSVQANNPPQGGGNPQ
-477 QGGPQQGGQKPQ
+477 QGSPQGGQKPQ
-489 QGGSPQGGSPQNQGN
+489 QGGSPQNQGKNQGN
-504 NQPKN
+504 P
-509 QPNNKQGGNP
+509 NKQGGNP

-525 PNNQQKQPNQ
+525 PNNQQKQGNQ
-535 QPRPQQ
+535 QPKPQQ

-549 QGNPQGGSPQGGG
+549 QGNQQNKPQGGSSQGGNGNTQQGGG
-562 QPQGGKQPNNPNPS
+562 QPQGGKQPNHSQPA
-576 QQGGKPNPQP
+576 QQGGKPNPQQ

-598 GKPQQPQHKKG
+598 GKPQQNQHKKG

-618 KQGGEKPNP
+618 KQGGEKP

>member
-1 MGCGQCS
+1 MNYIYTYKMGCGQCS

-21 EKSNHKTVA
+21 EKSNTKTVA
-30 GCSSGGCSTGG
+30 GCSSGGCSSGG

-57 RSMRYDVVEVKFKG
+57 RSMRYDVVEIKFKG

-190 DFREMIKLLA
+190 DFREMIKFLA

-395 PQQNRGN
+395 PLQNRGN
-402 SNPEVA
+402 ISSLGTPQVDVA
-408 KQEAVAPKNN
+408 KQEVIAPKNN
-418 NQPQNKGGQPQ
+418 NQQQNRGGSPQ
-429 GGSPQGGKP
+429 GGSPQKH
-438 QGNQQGGTP
+438 
-447 QKQGNNPQKNNQQ
+447 GNNPQKNNQQ
-460 GANNQ
+460 GVNNQ
-465 NRNNAIQANNPQ
+465 NRNNSVQPNNPQ
-477 QGGPQQGGQKPQ
+477 QGGPQQGGPQQGGPQQGGPQQGGGFSQNQGNNQLKSNPNGNKQGNLQNSPQQGGQQRHPNQQPKPQ
-489 QGGSPQGGSPQNQGN
+489 QQGGQNIIKQGNSQGGSPQGGSPQ
-504 NQPKN
+504 
-509 QPNNKQGGNP
+509 
-519 NQQGGQ
+519 
-525 PNNQQKQPNQ
+525 
-535 QPRPQQ
+535 
-541 QGGQNPNK
+541 
-549 QGNPQGGSPQGGG
+549 
-562 QPQGGKQPNNPNPS
+562 
-576 QQGGKPNPQP
+576 GGKPNP

-598 GKPQQPQHKKG
+598 GKPQHPQHKKG
-609 GGPNNNPQN
+609 GVSNNNPQN
-618 KQGGEKPNP
+618 KQGDEKP
-627 TPPNKPNTEQQ
+627 TTSNKPNTEQQ

>member
-41 CNKMNAYDW
+41 CNKMNAFDW

-78 NANNLDLYTGDFVV
+78 NANNIDLYTGDFVV

-353 IVVDKNAP
+353 VVVDKNAP

-375 KGKKPQQN
+375 KGKKPQHN

-402 SNPEVA
+402 NSPEAA
-408 KQEAVAPKNN
+408 KQETNAPKNN

-429 GGSPQGGKP
+429 GGKP
-438 QGNQQGGTP
+438 QGKQQGGVP
-447 QKQGNNPQKNNQQ
+447 QKQGNN
-460 GANNQ
+460 
-465 NRNNAIQANNPQ
+465 
-477 QGGPQQGGQKPQ
+477 PQ

-509 QPNNKQGGNP
+509 QSNNKQGGNL

-525 PNNQQKQPNQ
+525 PNNPQKQANQ
-535 QPRPQQ
+535 QPKPQQ
-541 QGGQNPNK
+541 QQIGQNPNK
-549 QGNPQGGSPQGGG
+549 QGNPQGGV
-562 QPQGGKQPNNPNPS
+562 QPQGGKQPNNPQPS
-576 QQGGKPNPQP
+576 QQGGKPNPQQ

-598 GKPQQPQHKKG
+598 GKPQHPQHKKG
-609 GGPNNNPQN
+609 GGLNNNPRN
-618 KQGGEKPNP
+618 KQGGEKP
-627 TPPNKPNTEQQ
+627 TSPNKPNTEQQ

>member
-1 MGCGQCS
+1 MNYIYTYKMGCGQCS

-21 EKSNHKTVA
+21 EKSNTKTVA
-30 GCSSGGCSTGG
+30 GCSSGGCSSGG

-57 RSMRYDVVEVKFKG
+57 RSMRYDVVEIKFKG

-190 DFREMIKLLA
+190 DFREMIKFLA

-395 PQQNRGN
+395 PLQNRGN
-402 SNPEVA
+402 NSLLGTPQVDVA
-408 KQEAVAPKNN
+408 KQEVIAPKNN
-418 NQPQNKGGQPQ
+418 NQQQNRGGSPQ
-429 GGSPQGGKP
+429 GGSPQKH
-438 QGNQQGGTP
+438 
-447 QKQGNNPQKNNQQ
+447 GNNPQKNNQQ
-460 GANNQ
+460 GVNNQ
-465 NRNNAIQANNPQ
+465 NRNNSVQPNNPQ
-477 QGGPQQGGQKPQ
+477 QGGPQQGGGFSQNQGNNQLKSNPNGNKQGNLQNSPQQGGQQRHPNQQPKPQ
-489 QGGSPQGGSPQNQGN
+489 QQGGQNIIKQGNSQGGSPQGGSPQ
-504 NQPKN
+504 
-509 QPNNKQGGNP
+509 
-519 NQQGGQ
+519 
-525 PNNQQKQPNQ
+525 
-535 QPRPQQ
+535 
-541 QGGQNPNK
+541 
-549 QGNPQGGSPQGGG
+549 
-562 QPQGGKQPNNPNPS
+562 
-576 QQGGKPNPQP
+576 GGKPNP

-598 GKPQQPQHKKG
+598 GKPQHPQHKKG
-609 GGPNNNPQN
+609 GVSNNNPQN
-618 KQGGEKPNP
+618 KQGDEKP
-627 TPPNKPNTEQQ
+627 TTSNKPNTEQQ

>member
-21 EKSNHKTVA
+21 EKSNTKTVA
-30 GCSSGGCSTGG
+30 GCSSGGCSSGG

-57 RSMRYDVVEVKFKG
+57 RSMRYDVVEIKFKG

-190 DFREMIKLLA
+190 DFREMIKFLA

-395 PQQNRGN
+395 PLQNRGN
-402 SNPEVA
+402 NSLLGTPQVDVA
-408 KQEAVAPKNN
+408 KQEVIAPKNN
-418 NQPQNKGGQPQ
+418 NQQQNRGGSPQ
-429 GGSPQGGKP
+429 GGSPQKH
-438 QGNQQGGTP
+438 
-447 QKQGNNPQKNNQQ
+447 GNNPQKNNQQ
-460 GANNQ
+460 GVNNQ
-465 NRNNAIQANNPQ
+465 NRNNSVQPNNPQ
-477 QGGPQQGGQKPQ
+477 QGGPQQGGGFSQNQGNNQLKSNPNGNKQGNLQNSPQQGGQQRHPNQQPKPQ
-489 QGGSPQGGSPQNQGN
+489 QQGGQNIIKQGNPQLGSPQGGSPQ
-504 NQPKN
+504 
-509 QPNNKQGGNP
+509 
-519 NQQGGQ
+519 
-525 PNNQQKQPNQ
+525 
-535 QPRPQQ
+535 
-541 QGGQNPNK
+541 
-549 QGNPQGGSPQGGG
+549 
-562 QPQGGKQPNNPNPS
+562 
-576 QQGGKPNPQP
+576 GGKPNP

-598 GKPQQPQHKKG
+598 GKSQHPQHKKG
-609 GGPNNNPQN
+609 GVSNNNPQN
-618 KQGGEKPNP
+618 KQGDEKP
-627 TPPNKPNTEQQ
+627 TTSNKPNTEQQ

>member
-13 AVKAIGQT
+13 AVKALDRT

-30 GCSSGGCSTGG
+30 GCSSGGCSSGG

-50 LSNMDVP
+50 LSNMEVP
-57 RSMRYDVVEVKFKG
+57 TSMRYNVVEIKFKG

-78 NANNLDLYTGDFVV
+78 NTNNLELYTGDFVI
-92 CEMASGYHIGS
+92 CEMPTGYHIGS

-118 GLKDNDELRKIL
+118 GIQDDENIRKIL
-130 RVSTERDLEKHQ
+130 RIAQDKDIEKHQ
-142 QAIARDMPTM
+142 QAIARDLPTM
-152 YRVREISKELKLQ
+152 YRVREIAKDLKLG
-165 MKMSDVEFQSDN
+165 MKVSDVEFQSDN

-190 DFREMIKLLA
+190 DFRELIKLLA
-200 SEFKIRV
+200 AEFKIRV

-326 HQVVE
+326 HKVVE
-331 IMKMNEKGILPNS
+331 IMKMNEQGLVPSS
-344 LEDLNLIDS
+344 LEDLNLLDTTVS
-353 IVVDKNAP
+353 DRNAP
-361 RNSDLDRLDKKYTD
+361 RNSDLDRLDRKYTD
-375 KGKKPQQN
+375 KGKKPHHSSSKEQRNEVRPQGNTQKTGNQPPAQKQGNQPQQPKQGGQPGNQNKPQNNQGNKGAQQPNQKGNQPNQGGNPSKQQQPGNQGGNQNRPQNNQSHQVANQPKQQN
-383 SGNKNQQNRPNQ
+383 QPNKQQPTTPNAGGNPSKQGGNQPKQPNQPNNQGANANNPAKQQNNQGGNKNQQR
-395 PQQNRGN
+395 
-402 SNPEVA
+402 
-408 KQEAVAPKNN
+408 
-418 NQPQNKGGQPQ
+418 
-429 GGSPQGGKP
+429 
-438 QGNQQGGTP
+438 
-447 QKQGNNPQKNNQQ
+447 
-460 GANNQ
+460 
-465 NRNNAIQANNPQ
+465 
-477 QGGPQQGGQKPQ
+477 
-489 QGGSPQGGSPQNQGN
+489 

-509 QPNNKQGGNP
+509 NSQPNGNKNNNNP
-519 NQQGGQ
+519 NQPG
-525 PNNQQKQPNQ
+525 
-535 QPRPQQ
+535 
-541 QGGQNPNK
+541 
-549 QGNPQGGSPQGGG
+549 
-562 QPQGGKQPNNPNPS
+562 
-576 QQGGKPNPQP
+576 
-586 NQNRPNNQGGNQ
+586 
-598 GKPQQPQHKKG
+598 
-609 GGPNNNPQN
+609 
-618 KQGGEKPNP
+618 
-627 TPPNKPNTEQQ
+627 